1 MSEQPQGQPARKEVG
16 GELILPTA
24 AVLFTI
30 YYFTTI
36 QEVPWTA
43 QVSALLVGSV
53 LIVLCIALAVRTFLG
68 VRRGE
73 QSLGLG
79 PLIAPRG
86 FVGKRL
92 LLFALTL
99 GYIATITRLG
109 FTLTTFLFLTAGM
122 LVLGEGCRKGLIVS
136 LSAVLSVGGYLL
148 FVVAFQTRY
157 PEGPVEALF
166 KAVF

>member
-1 MSEQPQGQPARKEVG
+1 MSEQPLGQPARKEAG
-16 GELILPTA
+16 GELILPAA

-36 QEVPWTA
+36 LEVPWTA
-43 QVSALLVGSV
+43 QVSAVLVGSV
-53 LIVLCIALAVRTFLG
+53 LIVLCVILAVRTFLG

-79 PLIAPRG
+79 TLIAPRA
-86 FVGKRL
+86 FIGKRL
-92 LLFALTL
+92 LLLGLTL
-99 GYIATITRLG
+99 GYIAVIAWLG
-109 FTLTTFLFLTAGM
+109 FTLTTFVFLTAAM
-122 LVLGEGCRKGLIVS
+122 LVLGEGRRKGLILT
-136 LSAVLSVGGYLL
+136 LSAVLSIGGYLL

>member
-1 MSEQPQGQPARKEVG
+1 MSEQPQGQPAQKEAG
-16 GELILPTA
+16 AELILPAA

-43 QVSALLVGSV
+43 QVSAVLVGSV
-53 LIVLCIALAVRTFLG
+53 LIVLCVSLAIRTFLS

-79 PLIAPRG
+79 PLIAPRDYI
-86 FVGKRL
+86 GKRL

-99 GYIATITRLG
+99 GYVAAITWLG
-109 FTLTTFLFLTAGM
+109 FTLTTFLFLTTGM
-122 LVLGEGCRKGLIVS
+122 LVLGEGRRKGLIVT

>member
-1 MSEQPQGQPARKEVG
+1 MSEQPQGRPARKEAG
-16 GELILPTA
+16 GELILPAA

-30 YYFTTI
+30 YYYTTI

-43 QVSALLVGSV
+43 QVSAVLVGSV
-53 LIVLCIALAVRTFLG
+53 LIFLCVILAIRTFLG

-79 PLIAPRG
+79 PLIAPRA
-86 FVGKRL
+86 FIGKRL
-92 LLFALTL
+92 LLLALTL
-99 GYIATITRLG
+99 GYVGLITWLG

-122 LVLGEGCRKGLIVS
+122 LVLGEGRRKGLIVT
-136 LSAVLSVGGYLL
+136 LSAVLSIGGYLL